1 MLHLGDRA
9 MVGVLTVLPLV
20 ARLLATT
27 TSSSTTTWLGLASGM
42 RVTLSVLIL
51 NRRCFV
57 IGLLVPLD
65 CAMRLVALTSLSSSV
80 SLASATAA
88 AFEGLLL
95 PLRPLVLVLVL
106 FTRLFADLVLR
117 IVLKVAVLP
126 VAGLLALLGS
136 AVAVVSS
143 TSLLLLLVRRLL
155 LTLERR
161 LFSVLERRLFSVL
174 ERRLLLA
181 LERGLFS
188 ALEGLLLASL
198 EGWLLI
204 ALVR

>member
-161 LFSVLERRLFSVL
+161 LFSVLERRL
-174 ERRLLLA
+174 LLA

-204 ALVR
+204 ALVRRLILALIT